1 MESNDLQK
9 ALLGLIG
16 KPVKELVHVDF
27 CEKLKGLG
35 LDTHLPTEVCCRSL
49 RGCIQH
55 MHFFVLGC
63 RGLAFDECCA

>member
-1 MESNDLQK
+1 MQFAVLFVRGAGGMESNDLQK

-35 LDTHLPTEVCCRSL
+35 LDAHFPAEVC
-49 RGCIQH
+49 
-55 MHFFVLGC
+55 
-63 RGLAFDECCA
+63 

>member
-35 LDTHLPTEVCCRSL
+35 LEAHFPAEVC
-49 RGCIQH
+49 
-55 MHFFVLGC
+55 
-63 RGLAFDECCA
+63 